1 MARSTLVRNSLVFGS
16 AEIINRAFPFFL
28 LPVLTRVL
36 SASEYGLIATFT
48 VLVSILASLAGLSSH
63 GSVNVAFFRLS
74 RDELPDYVGSVLI
87 VLATSTLGVGAA
99 LALVSPLVQHWTG
112 FGAGWLLVGLL
123 VASMQFITLVNLV
136 LWQAEE
142 RSVAHSIYQF
152 SQALITTALSLGF
165 VVMLRLGWRGQVFAL
180 LTSTTLFAVIS
191 IVSLLRRGMLRRP
204 RHLLHMREALRFGA
218 PLVPHE
224 LAGWLITGLDR
235 FYLTALVGSA
245 STGVYAAAYQ
255 IGLIVSVPTAAF
267 NRAWVPYL
275 FRQLAGGGAA
285 GRRRIVQITYAYFIT
300 ILVATAVLTMIA
312 RRLLPHF
319 LGRGFEQSAQIVGWI
334 ALGYAFNGMYLM
346 VVNQLFYERKT
357 SWLATATVI
366 AGVVHAIVSYLLIRR
381 FGASGAAMA
390 TTLSF
395 GLMFV
400 STWVLSARACA
411 LPWSLRRDSGPT

>member
-1 MARSTLVRNSLVFGS
+1 MTRPTLARNSIVFGS
-16 AEIINRAFPFFL
+16 AEIVNRAFPFFL

-63 GSVNVAFFRLS
+63 GSVNVAYFRLS
-74 RDELPDYVGSVLI
+74 RDELPYYVGSVLI
-87 VLATSTLGVGAA
+87 VLAASTVAIGAA
-99 LALVSPLVQHWTG
+99 LAIASPLVAHWTG
-112 FGAGWLLVGLL
+112 FGTRWVLAGLL
-123 VASMQFITLVNLV
+123 VASLQFITLVNLV

-142 RSVAHSIYQF
+142 RSVPHSIYQF

-165 VVMLRLGWRGQVFAL
+165 VVMLHLGWRGQVFAVL
-180 LTSTTLFAVIS
+180 ASTTIFAIIS
-191 IVSLLRRGMLRRP
+191 FVALIRRGMLRRP
-204 RHLLHMREALRFGA
+204 RHWLHMREALRFGA

-235 FYLTALVGSA
+235 FYLTALIGAA

-275 FRQLAGGGAA
+275 FRQLSQGGEA
-285 GRRRIVQITYAYFIT
+285 GRRRIVQMTYAYFIT
-300 ILVATAVLTMIA
+300 ILGATAILTMIA

-319 LGRGFEQSAQIVGWI
+319 LGRAFEQSAQIVGWI

-357 SWLATATVI
+357 SWLAMATVI
-366 AGVVHAIVSYLLIRR
+366 AGAIHALVSYLLIRR
-381 FGASGAAMA
+381 YGASGAAMA
-390 TTLSF
+390 TTISF

-400 STWVLSARACA
+400 STWILSARACP
-411 LPWSLRRDSGPT
+411 LPWSLRRRGPP